1 MVRQPSSD
9 IFIWYKMSNGKIV
22 QAQCDKKFKSAF

>member
-1 MVRQPSSD
+1 MVRQLSSD

-22 QAQCDKKFKSAF
+22 QAQCDKKI